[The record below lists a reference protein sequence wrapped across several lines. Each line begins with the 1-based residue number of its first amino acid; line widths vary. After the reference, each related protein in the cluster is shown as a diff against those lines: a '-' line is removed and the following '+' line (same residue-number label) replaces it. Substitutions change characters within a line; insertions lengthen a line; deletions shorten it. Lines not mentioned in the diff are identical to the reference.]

1 MKPENRKISR
11 RPTRFVSS
19 SRPTASSSR
28 TSPTAPAGGSDSQ
41 PELIYG
47 LHAVRE
53 ALRAG
58 SRPLQRLLLLRTD
71 RQFADLAQLA
81 KAQRVPVHIEPPPAF
96 DRLAPGGHHQGVIA
110 LIAAKSYDTTEQI
123 LDRAKTRGE
132 KPFLVLL
139 DGVEDPH
146 NLGAVLR
153 TAEAAGVHGV
163 FIPERRA
170 VGLTSVVAKVSAGA
184 LDHISVGRVGNLIRL
199 IQDLKEAGLWIY
211 GVDPQAVEAPY
222 RHRHDR
228 PDCAGAWRGRGR
240 PSPWGVEGVRRPHQ
254 DSDAGPHTVAEC
266 LSCSSRHTVRSG
278 PPASQDVVPA
288 AKPTE
293 S

>member
-1 MKPENRKISR
+1 M
-11 RPTRFVSS
+11 
-19 SRPTASSSR
+19 
-28 TSPTAPAGGSDSQ
+28 
-41 PELIYG
+41 
-47 LHAVRE
+47 RE

-58 SRPLQRLLLLRTD
+58 TRPLQRLLVLRTD
-71 RQFADLAQLA
+71 RQFHDLVQLA
-81 KAQRVPVHIEPPPAF
+81 KAQGIPVHVEPPQAF
-96 DRLAPGGHHQGVIA
+96 DRLAPGGTHQGVIA
-110 LIAAKSYDTTEQI
+110 LIAAKSYDSMEQI
-123 LDRAKTRGE
+123 LDRAKTRSE

-211 GVDPQAVEAPY
+211 GVDPQAEKLHTDIDMTGPIALVLGGEGEGLRPGVLKECDDRIRIPMLGHIQSLNVSAAAAVTLFEA
-222 RHRHDR
+222 
-228 PDCAGAWRGRGR
+228 
-240 PSPWGVEGVRRPHQ
+240 VRQRRKPI
-254 DSDAGPHTVAEC
+254 AT
-266 LSCSSRHTVRSG
+266 RST
-278 PPASQDVVPA
+278 
-288 AKPTE
+288 PTE